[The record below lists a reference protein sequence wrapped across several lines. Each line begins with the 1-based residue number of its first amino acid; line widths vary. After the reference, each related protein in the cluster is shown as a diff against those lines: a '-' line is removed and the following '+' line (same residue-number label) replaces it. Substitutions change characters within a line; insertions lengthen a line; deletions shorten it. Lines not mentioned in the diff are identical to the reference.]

1 MSKNSW
7 EEVNVEKVK
16 NVLFAFA
23 LLLVVSVSLVVISS
37 AAIIYVPD
45 NYSSIQDAVNA
56 ASVGDT
62 IIVRSGTY
70 FENVVVN
77 KPLSLIGEGLPTID
91 AQRRGKAIEI
101 TADNC
106 IVKGFRCINAKHPGN
121 AGITVRSDSNIIE
134 NNTCEENNY
143 GIYLTG
149 SSNNTISNNKIC
161 ENCYS
166 GIHFYRSSNN
176 TISNNKIYENCY
188 NGIYLWGESSNNT
201 ISNNK
206 ICENNND
213 GIHLSS
219 SNNKITNNTCANNNE
234 GIHLSSSSNNAITKN
249 EVHENYGEGIYL
261 SHSSNNTVTKNEIC
275 ENNDEGIYLSHSS
288 NNTVT
293 KNEVREN
300 YEEGIYLSHSSNNLI
315 YLNDFVNNTDNIYS
329 SSSDNI
335 WNSTKPLTYLYK
347 GTEYEGYMG
356 NFWSA
361 YDGEDADGNG
371 IGDTPYDIHE
381 PSWGIGE
388 VEDYDNYPLVQSFKN
403 YFE

>member
-1 MSKNSW
+1 MKNI
-7 EEVNVEKVK
+7 
-16 NVLFAFA
+16 LFAFA
-23 LLLVVSVSLVVISS
+23 LLLVFAVSVSLVGISS
-37 AAIIYVPD
+37 AAATIYVPD
-45 NYSSIQDAVNA
+45 DYSLVQDAVNA
-56 ASVGDT
+56 ATEGDT
-62 IIVRSGTY
+62 IVVRSNTY

-77 KPLSLIGEGLPTID
+77 KPLSLVGEGMPTID
-91 AQRRGKAIEI
+91 AQRIGSAIEI
-101 TADNC
+101 TADGC
-106 IVKGFRCINAKHPGN
+106 EVKGFRCVNAKHPGN
-121 AGITVRSDSNIIE
+121 AGIKVWSENNIIE

-143 GIYLTG
+143 GIYFYR
-149 SSNNTISNNKIC
+149 SSNNTVSNNKIYD
-161 ENCYS
+161 NCYS
-166 GIHFYRSSNN
+166 GVDLYRSSNN
-176 TISNNKIYENCY
+176 TISNNKIYDNCY
-188 NGIYLWGESSNNT
+188 HGIYLWGGSSNNT

-219 SNNKITNNTCANNNE
+219 SNNKITNNTCANNDD

-261 SHSSNNTVTKNEIC
+261 S
-275 ENNDEGIYLSHSS
+275 YSS

-293 KNEVREN
+293 KNEVHEN
-300 YEEGIYLSHSSNNLI
+300 YEEGIYLSYSSNNLI
-315 YLNDFVNNTDNIYS
+315 CLNDFVNNTDNVYS

-335 WNSTKPLTYLYK
+335 WNSTTLLTYLYN

-356 NFWSA
+356 NFWSD

-371 IGDTPYDIHE
+371 IGDMPYDIHE

-388 VEDYDNYPLVQSFKN
+388 VEDYDNYPLVQSSNN